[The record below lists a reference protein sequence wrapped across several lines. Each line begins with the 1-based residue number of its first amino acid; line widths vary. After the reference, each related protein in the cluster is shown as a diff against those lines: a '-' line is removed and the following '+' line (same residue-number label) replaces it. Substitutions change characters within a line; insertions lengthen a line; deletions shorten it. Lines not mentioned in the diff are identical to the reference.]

1 MDFQLAAGQMW
12 PLLRQRR
19 ALTRHFLDATPRT
32 LALSYAASYAL
43 RAHHSSLS
51 SPTPVVSPGL
61 QEDTSHLGICV
72 LHLACNYGLQ
82 VRRPHTYVHVSSTGT
97 INTRVST
104 GERYSE
110 PSPLTQKGPARS
122 VFGTLEPSLSNR
134 TSHLNS
140 LRESPSPLQTE
151 TVRT

>member
-1 MDFQLAAGQMW
+1 MW

-72 LHLACNYGLQ
+72 LHLACNYSLQ

-97 INTRVST
+97 INYSCKYRRKVLGAQSTHTKGSSQVSFWDS
-104 GERYSE
+104 RAE
-110 PSPLTQKGPARS
+110 P
-122 VFGTLEPSLSNR
+122 E
-134 TSHLNS
+134 
-140 LRESPSPLQTE
+140 
-151 TVRT
+151 